1 MSESCQCEGESFVVT
16 NMKICYNILRI
27 NTLLTGENDN
37 MAKKRKYKPLTR
49 KAKFRLALVI
59 AAGLLI
65 LALMVASL
73 VFAVKGIVAL
83 AGKIGTG
90 GDESLPAVSDQ
101 VDLEPL
107 ATVILDPG
115 HGGSDGGAVAEF
127 EGSEIIEKDIDVAV
141 TAMVKELLERN
152 NIEVILT
159 RDEDVDMDLKERTR
173 FANGTDADLFVSL
186 HCNTSEDVSANGFEC
201 YYEKQ
206 GEKGL
211 DLAANIMEAAEAT
224 GKIETR
230 ELRTDM
236 MYVVR
241 FTDMPAALVEMGFM
255 SNDEELEKLCRTS
268 YQQILADAIA
278 AGIMKT
284 LNIQE

>member
-1 MSESCQCEGESFVVT
+1 
-16 NMKICYNILRI
+16 
-27 NTLLTGENDN
+27 

-65 LALMVASL
+65 LALLVAAL
-73 VFAVKGIVAL
+73 VFAVKGVVAL
-83 AGKIGTG
+83 TGKIRG
-90 GDESLPAVSDQ
+90 GDGGDTLPTVSQQ
-101 VDLEPL
+101 VDMDPL

-127 EGSEIIEKDIDVAV
+127 EGVEVIEKDIDAAV
-141 TAMVKELLERN
+141 TEMVKVLLERD

-159 RDEDVDMDLKERTR
+159 RDEDVDMDLKERTK
-173 FANGTDADLFVSL
+173 FANAAGADLFVSL
-186 HCNTSEDVSANGFEC
+186 HCNTSEDASASGLEC

-206 GEKGL
+206 GDKGKE
-211 DLAANIMEAAEAT
+211 LAANIMEAASDT

-230 ELRTDM
+230 ELRTEM

-255 SNDEELEKLCRTS
+255 TNDEELEKLCRAS
-268 YQQILADAIA
+268 YQQILAEAIA
-278 AGIMKT
+278 DGILKT
-284 LNIQE
+284 LRISEA

>member
-1 MSESCQCEGESFVVT
+1 
-16 NMKICYNILRI
+16 
-27 NTLLTGENDN
+27 

-59 AAGLLI
+59 TVGILI
-65 LALMVASL
+65 LVLLAAAL
-73 VFAVKGIVAL
+73 VFAVKGVL
-83 AGKIGTG
+83 MLTGKIWDDG
-90 GDESLPAVSDQ
+90 GETVPTVSQ
-101 VDLEPL
+101 TVDMEPL

-127 EGSEIIEKDIDVAV
+127 EGSEVIEKDIDVVV
-141 TAMVKELLERN
+141 TEMVKTLLERE
-152 NIEVILT
+152 NIEVLLT

-186 HCNTSEDVSANGFEC
+186 HCNTSEDPAANGLEC

-206 GEKGL
+206 GEKGK
-211 DLAANIMEAAEAT
+211 DLAANIMEAAEDT

-230 ELRTDM
+230 ELRTEM

-241 FTDMPAALVEMGFM
+241 FSEMPAVLVEMGFM
-255 SNDEELEKLCRTS
+255 TNDEELEKLCRTS

-278 AGIMKT
+278 DGILKT
-284 LNIQE
+284 LNVENNHETEKTS

>member
-1 MSESCQCEGESFVVT
+1 
-16 NMKICYNILRI
+16 
-27 NTLLTGENDN
+27 

-65 LALMVASL
+65 LALLAAAL
-73 VFAVKGIVAL
+73 VFAVKGVL
-83 AGKIGTG
+83 MLTDKIW
-90 GDESLPAVSDQ
+90 GDEEGETLPTVSEQ
-101 VDLEPL
+101 VDVEPL

-127 EGSEIIEKDIDVAV
+127 EGSEVVEKDIDVTV
-141 TAMVKELLERN
+141 TEMVKALLERE
-152 NIEVILT
+152 NIEVLLT
-159 RDEDVDMDLKERTR
+159 RDEDVDMDLKERTK
-173 FANGTDADLFVSL
+173 FANAAGADLFVSL
-186 HCNTSEDVSANGFEC
+186 HCNTSEDVSASGLEC

-206 GEKGL
+206 GEKGK
-211 DLAANIMEAAEAT
+211 DLAANIMEAAANT

-230 ELRTDM
+230 ELRTEM

-241 FTDMPAALVEMGFM
+241 FTDMPATLVEMGFM
-255 SNDEELEKLCRTS
+255 TNGEELEKLCRTS

-278 AGIMKT
+278 EGILKT
-284 LNIQE
+284 LNITD

>member
-1 MSESCQCEGESFVVT
+1 
-16 NMKICYNILRI
+16 
-27 NTLLTGENDN
+27 

-65 LALMVASL
+65 LALTVAAL
-73 VFAVKGIVAL
+73 IFAVKGVL
-83 AGKIGTG
+83 MLTDKIWGS
-90 GDESLPAVSDQ
+90 DEGETLPTVSQQ
-101 VDLEPL
+101 VDTEPV

-127 EGSEIIEKDIDVAV
+127 EGVEIIEKDIDVAV
-141 TAMVKELLERN
+141 TEMVKALLERE
-152 NIEVILT
+152 NIEVVLT
-159 RDEDVDMDLKERTR
+159 RDEDVDMDLKERTK
-173 FANGTDADLFVSL
+173 FANSEGADLFVSL
-186 HCNTSEDVSANGFEC
+186 HCNTSEDTSASGFEC

-206 GEKGL
+206 GNKGL
-211 DLAANIMEAAEAT
+211 ELAENIMAAADAAENI
-224 GKIETR
+224 KTR

-241 FTDMPAALVEMGFM
+241 FTDMPAVLVEMGFM
-255 SNDEELEKLCRTS
+255 SNAEELEKLCRTS

-278 AGIMKT
+278 EGILKT
-284 LNIQE
+284 LNIETAE

>member
-1 MSESCQCEGESFVVT
+1 
-16 NMKICYNILRI
+16 
-27 NTLLTGENDN
+27 

-65 LALMVASL
+65 LALLVAAL
-73 VFAVKGIVAL
+73 VFAVKGILAL
-83 AGKIGTG
+83 TDKIWG
-90 GDESLPAVSDQ
+90 GDGGETLPTVSQ
-101 VDLEPL
+101 PVDVEPL

-127 EGSEIIEKDIDVAV
+127 EGAEVIEKDIDVAV
-141 TAMVKELLERN
+141 TEMVKALLERD

-159 RDEDVDMDLKERTR
+159 RDEDVDMDLKERTK

-186 HCNTSEDVSANGFEC
+186 HCNTSEDSAANGLEC

-206 GEKGL
+206 GEKGK
-211 DLAANIMEAAEAT
+211 DLAANIMEAAAGT
-224 GKIETR
+224 GKIATR
-230 ELRTDM
+230 ELRTEM

-241 FTDMPAALVEMGFM
+241 FTDMPATLVEMGFM
-255 SNDEELEKLCRTS
+255 TNDEELEKLCRAS
-268 YQQILADAIA
+268 YQQILAEAIA
-278 AGIMKT
+278 EGILKT
-284 LNIQE
+284 LNIEE